1 MSHGNTHSL
10 LFTCSVSI
18 FVLLV
23 TKADECSNGKTF
35 KDYRVVL
42 RWKIQAENH
51 INTFFVIRLSVWMSV
66 CMPILFFCVSNFNSM
81 YVTSPYALYVISTYV
96 YMFARMILY
105 TTNEYKFCENIF
117 YMSPNSI
124 TTLSP
129 FYPRFFICVVFILLH
144 RFNCR
149 HIFFS
154 IRNLSVLC
162 TNNEKKQTNQI
173 DNISIFF
180 SFFEKQEKLKRSCN
194 NLICVF
200 ASHTK
205 LQN

>member
-1 MSHGNTHSL
+1 MENPSWKSHKYIFRYPFDSL
-10 LFTCSVSI
+10 FLCLQFQFDVSS
-18 FVLLV
+18 L
-23 TKADECSNGKTF
+23 
-35 KDYRVVL
+35 
-42 RWKIQAENH
+42 
-51 INTFFVIRLSVWMSV
+51 
-66 CMPILFFCVSNFNSM
+66 
-81 YVTSPYALYVISTYV
+81 YALYVISTYV

-105 TTNEYKFCENIF
+105 TRNECKFCENIF

-162 TNNEKKQTNQI
+162 TNNEKKTDESNRQHI
-173 DNISIFF
+173 DFF
-180 SFFEKQEKLKRSCN
+180 FLFRKTRK
-194 NLICVF
+194 
-200 ASHTK
+200 T
-205 LQN
+205 